1 MHPCAFLS
9 LICLIITLFRPTL
22 NHAILSTA
30 DAGSS
35 MLSIVRITPDG
46 VDVPPGRQIVFQFNR
61 PVVPVGRMQRSDPEI
76 PITITPALDCQW
88 RWLNTSAL
96 TCQLDEKSA
105 LSPATRYD
113 LIVNPGIPAQ
123 DGTTLSQPV
132 RHSFITERPKVEYA
146 QFKTWKSPGTPFIRI
161 AFNQPVYQDSVA
173 QHLFMRL
180 TDTGDQRVLLNV
192 MRDPD
197 LRDTPFILPVP
208 GEKYSLITRAERNSA
223 REAQTE
229 GGDQKGQ
236 ETAARKVWLISPQT
250 ELPLN
255 IKIDLIVAPGLVSF
269 YGPERGAEDR
279 VVVSFHTFPAFDFL
293 GVECT
298 DNYDHGVVIEPGIQ
312 REQTIRCDPLRRVA
326 LVFTAPVINEEVKN
340 HVNISPDLA
349 GGRTDYDPWAN
360 YRGYSRLGS
369 PHKKGKKYRVWLP
382 ETLKAFQEYALR
394 SDPGNLQDE
403 FGRTLPRPVRM
414 SFATDHRRPDFI
426 LTHHKAVLE
435 KEIESEMPLVVT
447 NLDSIKLTYDM
458 LTTSGKMAAQTR
470 TFDLPEAED
479 ISFRTPLNIRKI
491 LRGRTGVVLGS
502 LQSSPEVAKNSWERW
517 FFAQVT
523 PFQVHVKFGHFNTLV
538 WVTDFANG
546 QPVSGATVQI
556 FWDTY
561 TDVSLK
567 PKILSQDKTD
577 SDGIAMLGGTLE
589 LDPQLKF
596 LQAHNLADP
605 RLFVR
610 VSKADDLA
618 LLPLEFDFQ
627 VDTYRASRFSVS
639 PYLRKQYGHIHVWG
653 TTAQGV
659 YRAGDVIQYK
669 IYVRD
674 QNNEILVPA
683 PRQGYG
689 LKVVDPMGKTVY
701 ELKNMTLSEFGAH
714 DGEFSVPESGAVGW
728 YRFELSGN
736 FFKDTKEPMRV
747 LVSDFTPSPFKV
759 TTDLNGERFQPGDN
773 LEVTTGARL
782 HAGGPYVDARSR
794 ITATLQ
800 IHGFRSDHPEARGF
814 GFNVYVPGGRQKQI
828 LHQTEDMLDNQGTLI
843 TRFSISESDILYG
856 KMIVES
862 AVRDD
867 RGKYISARATA
878 DYAARDRFVGLRRS
892 SWVLKEDEPAAVD
905 ALVVDENGVP
915 VAGVPVSIAIER
927 KVTKAVRVKGAGNAY
942 LTRYT
947 HQWIASAGCDLI
959 SGDTPATCKFTPSDP
974 GSFRISASIHDT
986 RNRNH
991 SSLIYQWVA
1000 GKERVVWQERPDNS
1014 LEIVPEKTSYA
1025 VGEMARYLVKNP
1037 FPGAQALITI
1047 ERYGVIE
1054 RWIQTLE
1061 GNTPMIEFEVEPDFL
1076 PGYFLSVAVVSPR
1089 VETPPAD
1096 NQVDLGKP
1104 AFRMGYVKVPVVDP
1118 FKALAVTVSPEHDT
1132 YKPRERVKVHVR
1144 VTPRHGPIHEK
1155 IELAVAVLDES
1166 VLDLITR
1173 GLDYFDPYK
1182 GFYKLDGLDL
1192 TNYSLLM
1199 RLVGRQKFEKKG
1211 ADTGGGGGLD
1221 ISLRSVF
1228 KFVSYWNP
1236 SIIPDAEGRTTIE
1249 FNAPDN
1255 LTGWRVLAM
1264 AVTPG
1269 DRMGLGDGRFKVNRP
1284 TEIRP
1289 VMPNQVTEADS
1300 FQAGFSIMNRTP
1312 SARNLSVSLTAE
1324 GVIEIEDGKK
1334 ILQVTRMVSAEPY
1347 KRTTIWLPLK
1357 TTRDGTVRL
1366 TARAGDDLD
1375 QDGMTHIIPVDKRYS
1390 IETAATYGTTVS
1402 ESVSESF
1409 LFPQHIRTDV
1419 GSLSL
1424 VVSPS
1429 IISSLEGAFRY
1440 IKDYPYICWEQILTQ
1455 GVMAS
1460 HYQNLKEYL
1469 ASDVHWEQSRSLTAG
1484 TLQRAAAYQ
1493 APNGGMTYYIP
1504 QDRYV
1509 SPYLSAYTALA
1520 FNWLRESGYE
1530 IPQSVEEKLH
1540 GYLLTLLR
1548 RNVLPDFYSKGMAA
1562 TVRAVA
1568 LAALVKHGKVDLSD
1582 LRRYHRHVPQMSLF
1596 GKAHYLMAAV
1606 NIAGA
1611 QTLRSDVLDLI
1622 LAHGHQTGGKFIFS
1636 ETIDDSYSRILTSA
1650 LRTNGAVLSALI
1662 AYRQLAE
1669 NKQIVGDIP
1678 VRLVRYVTQTRKNR
1692 DHWENTQENMFCM
1705 NALVDYSRAYEN
1717 ESPDMQLRVLL
1728 DDVEIGQTS
1737 FNDLR
1742 DPAIEFRRSI
1752 RSGDPGRK
1760 AKMILTRNGFGRVYY
1775 GARLVYASEVLKSTS
1790 VNAGIEVH
1798 REYSVE
1804 RDGKWILLQS
1814 PMQLVRGDLV
1824 RIDLF
1829 VSMPTARNFVVVDD
1843 PVPGGLEP
1851 VNRDLATAS
1860 SADADKGQFQ
1870 PAGGSWW
1877 FRYSDWSSY
1886 GVSRWSF
1893 YHQELRHNA
1902 ARFYSEYLPAG
1913 NYHLS
1918 YTAQAIAPGEFTVM
1932 PVHAEEMYDP
1942 DIFGKGVPATLVVER
1957 E

>member
-1 MHPCAFLS
+1 MRCRDTLVFVGLIIILLTLS
-9 LICLIITLFRPTL
+9 LNPAITP
-22 NHAILSTA
+22 TA
-30 DAGSS
+30 DAGS
-35 MLSIVRITPDG
+35 LSLNIVRITPDG

-61 PVVPVGRMQRSDPEI
+61 PVVPVGRMQRSDSEI
-76 PITITPALDCQW
+76 PITITPKLDCQW

-96 TCQLDEKSA
+96 TCQLSEKFA

-113 LIVNPGIPAQ
+113 VVVNPDIRAQ
-123 DGTTLSQPV
+123 DGTALSQPV
-132 RHSFITERPKVEYA
+132 RHSFITERPIVKYT
-146 QFKTWKSPGTPFIRI
+146 QFKTWESPGTPFIRI
-161 AFNQPVYQDSVA
+161 NFNQPVYQDSVA

-180 TDTGDQRVLLNV
+180 ADADDRRVLLNV
-192 MRDPD
+192 IPDPD
-197 LRDTPFILPVP
+197 LRDTPFTLPVP
-208 GEKYSLITRAERNSA
+208 DEKYSLTTKAGRSLTRETEVGEDGQQG
-223 REAQTE
+223 REAV
-229 GGDQKGQ
+229 
-236 ETAARKVWLISPQT
+236 ARKVWLISPQN

-255 IKIDLIVAPGLVSF
+255 VKVDLTVTPGLVSF
-269 YGPERGAEDR
+269 YGPERGTEER

-298 DNYDHGVVIEPGIQ
+298 DNYDHSVVIEPDIEDDQ
-312 REQTIRCDPLRRVA
+312 AIRCDPLRRVA
-326 LVFTAPVINEEVKN
+326 LVFTAPVINEEVKS
-340 HVNISPDLA
+340 HVKISPDLA
-349 GGRTDYDPWAN
+349 GGRTDYDPWEN
-360 YRGYSRLGS
+360 YRGYSRLRS
-369 PHKKGKKYRVWLP
+369 PHKKDQKYRVWLP
-382 ETLKAFQEYALR
+382 ETLKAFQEYDLR
-394 SDPGNLQDE
+394 SAPGNLQDE
-403 FGRTLPRPVRM
+403 FGRTMPRPMRM
-414 SFATDHRRPDFI
+414 SFATDHRRPDFT
-426 LTHHKAVLE
+426 LTHRKAILE

-447 NLDSIKLTYDM
+447 NLDSVKVTYDM

-470 TFDLPEAED
+470 IFDLPKAED
-479 ISFRTPLNIRKI
+479 ISFRTPLGIREI
-491 LRGRTGVVLGS
+491 LRNQTGVVLGS
-502 LQSSPEVAKNSWERW
+502 LHSSPEVVKNKWERW

-556 FWDTY
+556 FRDTY
-561 TDVSLK
+561 TGLSLK
-567 PKILSQDKTD
+567 PEILSQNKTD

-596 LQAHNLADP
+596 LQIHNLADP
-605 RLFVR
+605 RFFVR
-610 VSKADDLA
+610 VEKADDLA
-618 LLPLEFDFQ
+618 LLPLEFDFR
-627 VDTYRASRFSVS
+627 VDTYRASRFSVF
-639 PYLRKQYGHIHVWG
+639 PYLHRQYGHLHAWG

-659 YRAGDVIQYK
+659 YRVGDVIQYK
-669 IYVRD
+669 VYVRD
-674 QNNEILVPA
+674 QNNETLVPA
-683 PRQGYG
+683 PRQGYN
-689 LKVVDPMGKTVY
+689 LKVVDPMGKTVH
-701 ELKNMTLSEFGAH
+701 ELKNITLSEFGAH
-714 DGEFSVPESGAVGW
+714 DGKFTVPENGAVGW
-728 YRFELSGN
+728 YRFQLFSN
-736 FFKDTKEPMRV
+736 LFKDTREPMRV

-759 TTDLNGERFQPGDN
+759 TTDLNGERFQPGDQ
-773 LEVTTGARL
+773 LEVTTRARL
-782 HAGGPYVDARSR
+782 HAGGPYVDAQSR

-800 IHGFRSDHPEARGF
+800 IQGFRSDHPEARGF

-828 LHQTEDMLDNQGTLI
+828 LHQTEGMGDNKGTLT

-856 KMIVES
+856 KLIVES

-867 RGKYISARATA
+867 RGKYISARASA
-878 DYAARDRFVGLRRS
+878 DYAARGRYVGLRRS
-892 SWVLKEDEPAAVD
+892 SWVLKEDEPATVD
-905 ALVVDENGVP
+905 ALVVNDTGVP
-915 VAGVPVSIAIER
+915 VAGVPVSVVIER
-927 KVTKAVRVKGAGNAY
+927 QVTKAARVKGAGNAY

-947 HQWIASAGCDLI
+947 HQWVASGGCELI
-959 SGDTPATCKFTPSDP
+959 SGDTPVTCNFTPSDP
-974 GSFRISASIHDT
+974 GSFRITASVHDT
-986 RNRNH
+986 RNRIH
-991 SSLIYQWVA
+991 SSQIYQWVA
-1000 GKERVVWQERPDNS
+1000 GKGRVVWQERPDNS
-1014 LEIVPEKTSYA
+1014 LEIVPEKPSYA

-1047 ERYGVIE
+1047 ERYGVIQ
-1054 RWIQTLE
+1054 RWIETLE
-1061 GNTPMIEFEVEPDFL
+1061 GSTPMIDFEVKPDFL
-1076 PGYFLSVAVVSPR
+1076 PGYFFSIVVASPR
-1089 VETPPAD
+1089 VETPPTD

-1118 FKALAVTVSPEHDT
+1118 FKAMAVTVSPEHDT
-1132 YKPRERVKVHVR
+1132 YKPRERVKVHIR
-1144 VTPRHGPIHEK
+1144 ATPRHGTNHDK

-1166 VLDLITR
+1166 VLDLISR

-1211 ADTGGGGGLD
+1211 ADAGGGGGLD

-1236 SIIPDAEGRTTIE
+1236 SIIPDADGRATIG

-1255 LTGWRVLAM
+1255 LTGWRVLVM

-1269 DRMGLGDGRFKVNRP
+1269 DRMGLGDGRFNVNRP

-1312 SARNLSVSLTAE
+1312 SARDLSVSLTAE
-1324 GVIEIEDGKK
+1324 GVIEAEPGKK

-1357 TTRDGTVRL
+1357 TTRDGTIHL

-1375 QDGMTHIIPVDKRYS
+1375 QDGLTHIIPVEKRYS
-1390 IETAATYGTTVS
+1390 IETAATYGTTDS
-1402 ESVSESF
+1402 DSVSESI
-1409 LFPQHIRTDV
+1409 LIPQNIRTDV
-1419 GSLSL
+1419 GSVSM

-1429 IISSLEGAFRY
+1429 IISNLEGAFRY
-1440 IKDYPYICWEQILTQ
+1440 IKNYPYICWEQILTQ

-1460 HYQNLKEYL
+1460 HYQNLKEYMTN
-1469 ASDVHWEQSRSLTAG
+1469 DVHWDQSRRLTASM
-1484 TLQRAAAYQ
+1484 LQRAAAYQ

-1509 SPYLSAYTALA
+1509 SPYLSAYTAIA
-1520 FNWLRESGYE
+1520 FNWLRESGHE
-1530 IPQSVEEKLH
+1530 IPQVVEEKLH
-1540 GYLLTLLR
+1540 DYLLTLLR
-1548 RNVLPDFYSKGMAA
+1548 RNVVPDFYSKGMAA

-1568 LAALVKHGKVDLSD
+1568 LAALVKHGKVALPD

-1606 NIAGA
+1606 NVPGA
-1611 QTLRSDVLDLI
+1611 ETLRSYVFDLI
-1622 LAHGHQTGGKFIFS
+1622 LAHGHQSGGKFIFS
-1636 ETIDDSYSRILTSA
+1636 ETIDDSYSRILASA

-1662 AYRQLAE
+1662 AYRQLPE

-1678 VRLVRYVTQTRKNR
+1678 FRLVRYITQTRKNR

-1705 NALVDYSRAYEN
+1705 NALVDYSRVYES

-1728 DDVEIGQTS
+1728 DDVELGQTS
-1737 FNDLR
+1737 FSDLR
-1742 DPAIEFRRSI
+1742 DPAVEIRRSI
-1752 RSGDPGRK
+1752 RSDDPGRK
-1760 AKMILTRNGFGRVYY
+1760 AKMILTRNGIGRIYY
-1775 GARLVYASEVLKSTS
+1775 GARLFYAPEVLKSS
-1790 VNAGIEVH
+1790 SINAGIELH

-1804 RDGKWILLQS
+1804 RDGEWILLQS
-1814 PMQLVRGDLV
+1814 PMRLVRGDLV
-1824 RIDLF
+1824 RVDLF
-1829 VSMPTARNFVVVDD
+1829 VSLPTARNFVVVDD
-1843 PVPGGLEP
+1843 PVPGGMEP

-1860 SADADKGQFQ
+1860 SLDADKGQFQ

-1877 FRYSDWSSY
+1877 FHYSDWSSY

-1942 DIFGKGVPATLVVER
+1942 DIFGKGVPAKLVVNR